1 MRSFIFSNIEA
12 CNFTKNDTYPWVF
25 FTFLSST
32 NGTKSR
38 KASHI
43 FKFKVVVAVS
53 PLIHLN
59 VQTSQTSVYKACK
72 REKEALSFTGKF
84 ISKKKLK
91 LHWRRV
97 YNFTSI
103 SCESEM
109 WYTMNLCDEFQHWSE
124 NTVPYYPLIY
134 IGCYS
139 IPQKFN
145 PTSWL
150 LYFLLKWSNVFLL
163 DPRGVLRT
171 MPNI

>member
-1 MRSFIFSNIEA
+1 MKFVQFNVENTRGGVLFLVTLKPATLLKMTLIHG
-12 CNFTKNDTYPWVF
+12 YF
-25 FTFLSST
+25 FTFLNST
-32 NGTKSR
+32 TGTKSQ

-43 FKFKVVVAVS
+43 FKFKVVVVS

-72 REKEALSFTGKF
+72 RENQALSFTGKF

-91 LHWRRV
+91 LHWRRA

-124 NTVPYYPLIY
+124 NTVPHYPLIY

-145 PTSWL
+145 PTS
-150 LYFLLKWSNVFLL
+150 
-163 DPRGVLRT
+163 
-171 MPNI
+171 